1 MSYQSAGRQR
11 QREDHDRSQRKAAL
25 HHERSEAK
33 QHADFFSL
41 VIHRQTWRSS
51 SKAHSPPLTVQT
63 SNNPARKQ
71 SGGQYLTS
79 TSQEDEEEG
88 QPGNHPSEVRR
99 VQDRGCGVREGKRGT
114 VNKADPRVQGQ
125 PGPHSES

>member
-1 MSYQSAGRQR
+1 MLDDKDKEKPKEGSP
-11 QREDHDRSQRKAAL
+11 
-25 HHERSEAK
+25 
-33 QHADFFSL
+33 
-41 VIHRQTWRSS
+41 
-51 SKAHSPPLTVQT
+51 KAHSPPLTVQT
-63 SNNPARKQ
+63 SDNPARKQ

-125 PGPHSES
+125 PGPQSPRIARATQRNPALKNQKRIKVGRVGVGVK